1 MRARL
6 TGLDVADPPER
17 WRALGFTVDGDD
29 RLALGGVVLRLGVSG
44 DGITGWTLTGVDAS
58 GDIDGL
64 PTKVASPEPEPDPK
78 PKPEPEPD
86 PKPKP
91 EPEPDP
97 ESGPERQPEPDPDPA
112 STTAPAPASG
122 PSHDNGAIAIDH
134 VVIVTGDFE
143 RTSAAL
149 AASGMPLRLVRESDA
164 DRHRQGF
171 RRLGPAIMEIVEVP
185 DLEGAARFWG
195 LVVVVEDLEGL
206 HRRLD
211 PHLHEIRAAVQEGR
225 RIATLDS
232 SAGLTPRL
240 AFMDPE

>member
-1 MRARL
+1 MSAQL
-6 TGLDVADPPER
+6 TRLDVADPPER
-17 WRALGFTVDGDD
+17 WRALGFTVDADEQVG
-29 RLALGGVVLRLGVSG
+29 LGGVVVQLGASG
-44 DGITGWTLTGVDAS
+44 QGITGWALTGVDDLI

-64 PTKVASPEPEPDPK
+64 TT
-78 PKPEPEPD
+78 
-86 PKPKP
+86 
-91 EPEPDP
+91 
-97 ESGPERQPEPDPDPA
+97 
-112 STTAPAPASG
+112 TTAQPAQGRVAH
-122 PSHDNGAIAIDH
+122 HDNGAIAIDH

-211 PHLHEIRAAVQEGR
+211 PHLHEIRPAVQDGR
-225 RIATLDS
+225 RIATLDG
-232 SAGLTPRL
+232 SAGLTPRV